1 MYTQAILVPIK
12 DKVSVMVLQK
22 TFMLFRTKS
31 IHSG

>member
-1 MYTQAILVPIK
+1 MYKQAILVSIK

-22 TFMLFRTKS
+22 TFTLFHTKS